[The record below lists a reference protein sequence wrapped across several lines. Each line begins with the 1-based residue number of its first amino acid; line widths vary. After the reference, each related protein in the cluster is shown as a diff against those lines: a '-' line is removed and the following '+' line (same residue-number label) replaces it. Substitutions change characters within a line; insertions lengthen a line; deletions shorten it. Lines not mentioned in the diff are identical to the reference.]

1 MKLSE
6 IIADIECLND
16 ELCIVAKRPWTA
28 DAESQL
34 VRLTED
40 FKIPGASLSEGY
52 EYFLEV
58 SVALDDVLDEIGPRL
73 TPEQRVEAVI
83 FYAENDAYP
92 EWLCALREED
102 AE

>member
-6 IIADIECLND
+6 IIAKLESLDD
-16 ELCIVAKRPWTA
+16 EQCIVAKRPWSA
-28 DAESQL
+28 DAEAEL
-34 VRLTED
+34 VKLTED
-40 FKIPGASLSEGY
+40 YRVPGASLSAGY

-58 SVALDDVLDEIGPRL
+58 SVTLDDVLEGLGARL
-73 TPEQRVEAVI
+73 TSQQRVEAVI

-92 EWLCALREED
+92 EWLCALRQEG